1 MQTGLDAARATPIM
15 RSDMPDS
22 ARLPRWFTPALVLL
36 AAGAWLLLTRWSD
49 FPHFYHTDEP
59 GKVQQ
64 IAENTRNLH
73 HPLLLLESAALAVRA
88 IGAEGPQ
95 EIVETGRA
103 VSAGFT
109 ALACALLAATVA
121 RRRGAWAGLVAGTLL
136 LLQPDVQEYS
146 RYLKED
152 AALLFGVCAVFAAM
166 ARMESRPTA
175 VSAALL
181 GAATALA
188 LSAKYIGAIMLVPA
202 AWVLADAAR
211 GAPRRLPLVA
221 SAILACLTVAG
232 LVNLRLLLD
241 PDTFRESLSRE
252 TTMVL
257 EGHAGVTKRIPHA
270 GFLVRLVNRGAH
282 LLPLCLIGGVAAW
295 RGTRPGRRTEWF
307 LIASPLVLAVIL
319 SFSAKDS
326 GRYFLPA
333 CAGLCAAAAVGLHA
347 LAASGWRRL
356 TVPAFAATAALSSL
370 RAWPYLDGF
379 RSDARRELLTWVA
392 TELPADARLVQ
403 GRKVCLPDASGR
415 FADGYRSTTA
425 PVARTA
431 SYVPDLA
438 ESPAALAALGFT
450 HVVLAGD
457 EFERY
462 LRTDQAPKAGREEEF
477 ARRRAFY
484 VALESEGRLVWSRP
498 PGKVGTHQPELRLYA
513 LPAATRAP

>member
-1 MQTGLDAARATPIM
+1 MIRP
-15 RSDMPDS
+15 DMPDS
-22 ARLPRWFTPALVLL
+22 ARLPRWFTPALALL
-36 AAGAWLLLTRWSD
+36 AAAAWLLLTRWSD

-88 IGAEGPQ
+88 VGADGPQ
-95 EIVETGRA
+95 AIVETGRA
-103 VSAGFT
+103 VSAGFA
-109 ALACALLAATVA
+109 ALACALLAAAVA
-121 RRRGAWAGLVAGTLL
+121 RHRGAWAGLAAGTLL

-175 VSAALL
+175 ASAALL

-188 LSAKYIGAIMLVPA
+188 LSAKYVGAIMVLPA

-221 SAILACLTVAG
+221 AAIAACLAVAAII
-232 LVNLRLLLD
+232 NLRLLLD

-252 TTMVL
+252 TNMVL

-282 LLPLCLIGGVAAW
+282 LLPLCVVGGIAAW
-295 RGTRPGRRTEWF
+295 RSTRSGRRTEWF
-307 LIASPLVLAVIL
+307 LIASPLVLAIVL

-333 CAGLCAAAAVGLHA
+333 CAGLCAAAAAGLHA
-347 LAASGWRRL
+347 LTTSGWRRL
-356 TVPAFAATAALSSL
+356 AVPAFAAAAALSL
-370 RAWPYLDGF
+370 VRAWPYLDGF
-379 RSDARRELLTWVA
+379 RSDARRELLTWLA
-392 TELPADARLVQ
+392 TGLPADARLIQ

-415 FADGYRSTTA
+415 FADGYRTTA
-425 PVARTA
+425 VPVAKTA

-438 ESPAALAALGFT
+438 DSPAALAALGFT
-450 HVVLAGD
+450 HVALAGD

-462 LRTDQAPKAGREEEF
+462 LRTDQAPKAGKEQEF
-477 ARRRAFY
+477 ERRHAFY
-484 VALESEGRLVWSRP
+484 VALESEGHLIWSRP
-498 PGKVGTHQPELRLYA
+498 PGKVGTHQPELRVYA
-513 LPAATRAP
+513 LPQAIGPH